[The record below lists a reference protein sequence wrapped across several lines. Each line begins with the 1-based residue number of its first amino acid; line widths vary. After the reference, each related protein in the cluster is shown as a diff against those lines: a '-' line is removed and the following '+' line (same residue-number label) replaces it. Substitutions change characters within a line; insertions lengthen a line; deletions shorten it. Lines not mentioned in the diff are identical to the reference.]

1 MVETA
6 QEVYKTAV
14 TQNAGRAML
23 SRYRLGRVGALTMA
37 IGLFAA
43 CQSTPQIAA
52 ATDPTAN
59 LSSYR
64 TYGFVAQ
71 PGTNR
76 GGNSTPLTTY
86 FETSISRQLEARGYR
101 KVDSNPDLLINFNAN
116 VQEKADIESTP
127 MPTMGYYGYRGGLYG
142 GGFYGGSDIETVRYK
157 VGTVNIDV
165 VDAAKRKVVWEGR
178 AEGELN
184 SEAMQN
190 PQGAVDRVVTQILAQ
205 FPGRAAPG

>member
-1 MVETA
+1 
-6 QEVYKTAV
+6 
-14 TQNAGRAML
+14 ML
-23 SRYRLGRVGALTMA
+23 IRLGCLGALTMA

-43 CQSTPQIAA
+43 CQSTPQINTAS
-52 ATDPTAN
+52 DPTAN
-59 LSSYR
+59 LSTYR

-86 FETSISRQLEARGYR
+86 FETSIARQLEARGYR
-101 KVDSNPDLLINFNAN
+101 KVVSNPDLLINFNAN
-116 VQEKADIESTP
+116 VQEKADVESTGMAP
-127 MPTMGYYGYRGGLYG
+127 MGPYYGYRGGMYA

-165 VDAAKRKVVWEGR
+165 VDAAKRQVVWEGK
-178 AEGELN
+178 AEGELS

-190 PQGAVDRVVTQILAQ
+190 PQAGVDRVVTEIFAK